1 MAEASGD
8 LTGNKIA
15 DKITKA
21 SKTLPLNVLE
31 TVRRETENI
40 ARRKIYILRRKYRKL
55 LQNKID
61 INI

>member
-55 LQNKID
+55 FTK
-61 INI
+61 